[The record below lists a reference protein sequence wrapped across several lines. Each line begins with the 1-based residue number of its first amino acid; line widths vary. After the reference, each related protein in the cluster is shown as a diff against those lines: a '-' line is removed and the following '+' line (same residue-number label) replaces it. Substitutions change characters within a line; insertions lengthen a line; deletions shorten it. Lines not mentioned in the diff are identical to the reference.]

1 MKRREGAPVLG
12 AIIESAAEASRDFPS
27 FRRFAGLVSQVYGSS
42 YGDYLTP
49 SERAEYGDLHFEA
62 EAVVGLY
69 LDAAASARRQGET
82 DPWERWAQEASGV
95 AASVLALAVKI
106 RQGLREEELQR
117 RSALVSLAR
126 AAGLPEEEARGRL
139 RFRRRGRGRCVRGAV
154 LLPVRGR
161 CGTDARAGRLPR
173 FGRGTHRGRLASL
186 EDGECRAGRGAVGEI
201 GAAPPVCWPRPLW
214 IGGFCGARP
223 RSLPRRARAG
233 RGSDAA
239 LLRSAR
245 GTKRDIPASFLRS
258 RCRRLGES

>member
-1 MKRREGAPVLG
+1 MKRQEGAPVLG

-62 EAVVGLY
+62 ETVVGLY

-82 DPWERWAQEASGV
+82 DAWERWAQEASGV

-126 AAGLPEEEARGRL
+126 AAGLPEEEARAVGCAFDDGGEADAFEVL
-139 RFRRRGRGRCVRGAV
+139 CCCLFAGDAV
-154 LLPVRGR
+154 LTREQ
-161 CGTDARAGRLPR
+161 AA
-173 FGRGTHRGRLASL
+173 FLAS
-186 EDGECRAGRGAVGEI
+186 AGGRI
-201 GAAPPVCWPRPLW
+201 GADSHLWRMVNAAPAEEPW
-214 IGGFCGARP
+214 G
-223 RSLPRRARAG
+223 
-233 RGSDAA
+233 
-239 LLRSAR
+239 
-245 GTKRDIPASFLRS
+245 K
-258 RCRRLGES
+258 

>member
-1 MKRREGAPVLG
+1 M
-12 AIIESAAEASRDFPS
+12 
-27 FRRFAGLVSQVYGSS
+27 YGSS

-126 AAGLPEEEARGRL
+126 AAGLPEEEARAVGCAFDDGGEADAFEVL
-139 RFRRRGRGRCVRGAV
+139 CCCLFAGDAV
-154 LLPVRGR
+154 LTREQ
-161 CGTDARAGRLPR
+161 AA
-173 FGRGTHRGRLASL
+173 FLAS
-186 EDGECRAGRGAVGEI
+186 AGGRI
-201 GAAPPVCWPRPLW
+201 GADSHLWRMVNAAPAEEPW
-214 IGGFCGARP
+214 G
-223 RSLPRRARAG
+223 
-233 RGSDAA
+233 
-239 LLRSAR
+239 
-245 GTKRDIPASFLRS
+245 K
-258 RCRRLGES
+258 